1 MRRVRVPDDDGPMT
15 RQAAP
20 DLSGATPWR
29 GPVVRLPG
37 VYRPQTDTLL
47 LATAM
52 RREGI
57 GSGMDVLDL
66 CTGTGTL
73 ALHAARLGARVTAVD
88 ISRRAVTSARLNTAL
103 ARLPVTV
110 RRGDLL
116 RALPGRTF
124 DALISNPPYVPS
136 PGLGTPRY
144 RAGRSWDAGTDG
156 RVILDRICDDAA
168 AALRPGGLLL
178 LVQSELSR
186 PKETV
191 SRLAAAGLLVSVT
204 DRVTIPFGPVTRG
217 RVAWLRA
224 RGLLRDH
231 LDREELVVIR
241 ARKE

>member
-1 MRRVRVPDDDGPMT
+1 MRRQALPHASGRAVRQG
-15 RQAAP
+15 AEAP
-20 DLSGATPWR
+20 RPGR
-29 GPVVRLPG
+29 VVRLPG

-47 LATAM
+47 LALAM

-57 GSGMDVLDL
+57 GPGTDLLDL
-66 CTGTGTL
+66 CTGSGAL
-73 ALHAARLGARVTAVD
+73 AVHAARLGARVTAVD
-88 ISRRAVTSARLNTAL
+88 ISRRAVASARLNTAL

-124 DALISNPPYVPS
+124 DAVVSNPPYVPA
-136 PGLGTPRY
+136 PGLSVPRHGP
-144 RAGRSWDAGTDG
+144 GRSWDAGPDG
-156 RVILDRICDDAA
+156 RAVLDRICDDAF

-178 LVQSELSR
+178 LVQSGLSR
-186 PKETV
+186 PEDTV
-191 SRLAAAGLLVSVT
+191 GRLSEAGLDVAVT

-217 RVAWLRA
+217 RAAWLRA